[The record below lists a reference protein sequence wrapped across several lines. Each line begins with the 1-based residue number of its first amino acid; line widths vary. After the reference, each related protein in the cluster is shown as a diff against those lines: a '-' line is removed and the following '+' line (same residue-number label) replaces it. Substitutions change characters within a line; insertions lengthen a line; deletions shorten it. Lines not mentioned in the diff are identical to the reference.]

1 MLMLMADAAGSTGRG
16 WFGRTLIQ
24 IQIGAFLGLVGWSL
38 VGSSLHTWWY
48 NKTAVGQA
56 ISCSPAVQSAL
67 GDFTLY
73 QWLAMVMGAALAM
86 MVGGLARGKPTRATA
101 SPSDNP

>member
-1 MLMLMADAAGSTGRG
+1 MLMLMADAERSKGRG

-24 IQIGAFLGLVGWSL
+24 IQIGGFLGLVAWSL
-38 VGSSLHTWWY
+38 VGSSLLTWWY

-67 GDFTLY
+67 GDYTLY
-73 QWLAMVMGAALAM
+73 QWLAIVGGAALAM
-86 MVGGLARGKPTRATA
+86 VVGGLTRGKPTPPTA
-101 SPSDNP
+101 GASSLP

>member
-1 MLMLMADAAGSTGRG
+1 MLMQMADAEKSTGRG

-24 IQIGAFLGLVGWSL
+24 IQIGGFLGLVGWSL
-38 VGSSLHTWWY
+38 VGSSLLTWWY

-73 QWLAMVMGAALAM
+73 QWLAIAGGAALAM
-86 MVGGLARGKPTRATA
+86 MVGGFTHAKPTAATI
-101 SPSDNP
+101 SSGLP